1 MTIQEKLIE
10 LGACEDAR
18 KWAIG
23 KSIEDIWETCHRGDW
38 MLWLFKRTNP
48 DDLRVLTLAKAK
60 CALTAAY
67 AAAYAYAAY
76 AATYAAAAYAAATY
90 ARKKSQ
96 QETAD
101 ICRKY
106 LPIPTI

>member
-1 MTIQEKLIE
+1 MTIHEKLIE
-10 LGACEDAR
+10 LRACEEAR
-18 KWAIG
+18 EWATD
-23 KSIEDIWETCHRGDW
+23 KSIEEIWNTCHRGDW

-48 DDLRVLTLAKAK
+48 GDLRILS
-60 CALTAAY
+60 AY
-67 AAAYAYAAY
+67 AADY
-76 AATYAAAAYAAATY
+76 T

-96 QETAD
+96 QETD